1 MSSLKIVPNQSV
13 QRPPLISNFSPF
25 NEPPSVKSSS
35 TIITLAPVLAAI
47 NAEYN
52 PEGPAPMTNKSQCKK
67 PLSYIL
73 GSGSL
78 DSLPNP
84 AAFR

>member
-1 MSSLKIVPNQSV
+1 M
-13 QRPPLISNFSPF
+13 
-25 NEPPSVKSSS
+25 KSSS

-67 PLSYIL
+67 PLSYLL

-78 DSLPNP
+78 ASLHNHE
-84 AAFR
+84 AFRIISS